1 MEEIAV
7 FIDNGCLKKGIRNS
21 EKGQCTD
28 ELNQNTD
35 ERMPLTAKFVVNI
48 KFKIQNNFNNI
59 LLIPNREYIKKTL
72 LL

>member
-7 FIDNGCLKKGIRNS
+7 SINNGCLKKGIRDS

-35 ERMPLTAKFVVNI
+35 ERMLLTPKFIANI
-48 KFKIQNNFNNI
+48 KF
-59 LLIPNREYIKKTL
+59 
-72 LL
+72 